1 MKQGRPLVTAL
12 AALVAVAGL
21 QGTALVARPVL
32 AQAWPAKPVRIV
44 VPYAAGGATDTVAR
58 AIGQRLSDQLGQ
70 PVVIDNR
77 GGGGAV
83 IGTEVVAR
91 AAPDGYTVL
100 LAVGPP
106 HSTFPLFARPMPF
119 DSVRDFTPVAI
130 LATLP
135 QVVAVNASV
144 PVKTLRELIEYGR
157 SRPGKLSYGTTGVG
171 SSQHL
176 GGEMLNAKAGIDMV
190 HVAYKG
196 GAPLLTDL
204 LGGQIPV
211 GVLVLSN
218 VLPHV
223 KTGKL
228 QALAVIEAHRADASP
243 ETPTVAEAGL
253 PGFAVPSTWIG
264 LLGPAG
270 LPAPIVGRL
279 QAELATATVAPDVR
293 SKLEAAGF
301 QVKVSSSREFA
312 EQLAASVDVYRGIVN
327 AARITLE

>member
-1 MKQGRPLVTAL
+1 MKEGRHLLTLLASVASLQL
-12 AALVAVAGL
+12 AALSSGVAH
-21 QGTALVARPVL
+21 
-32 AQAWPAKPVRIV
+32 AQTWPAKPLRVV

-58 AIGQRLSDQLGQ
+58 AMGQRLSDQIGQ
-70 PVVIDNR
+70 PVVVDNR

-83 IGTEVVAR
+83 IGTEVVAKS
-91 AAPDGYTVL
+91 APDGYTVL

-106 HSTFPLFARPMPF
+106 HNTFPLFARAMPF

-135 QVVAVNASV
+135 QVLAVNASI
-144 PVKTLRELIEYGR
+144 PVKSLRELIEYGR
-157 SRPGKLSYGTTGVG
+157 SHPVKLSYGTTGVG

-264 LLGPAG
+264 VLGPAG
-270 LPAPIVGRL
+270 LPAAIVSRL
-279 QAELATATVAPDVR
+279 QSELAAATVAPEVR

-312 EQLAASVDVYRGIVN
+312 EQLSASVEVYRGIVG